1 MSVKLR
7 EKQLKD
13 GRISLYLDIY
23 DQYGKRSYETLYL
36 YLSGKRGNPKDK
48 EIREIAERTRL
59 EEQFTQ
65 MPTLP
70 IGSIDRAFIL
80 AFQQFMLDEIKNTP
94 NTVVGKLKKFRTQLQ
109 EAKEEG
115 LITVNPFD
123 NVPYHLRVKY
133 KEPPIDPLTTDEIR
147 EMLHNHD
154 KLPRQIAQCF
164 FVALFTGL
172 RWVDVSQLLKS
183 RIQTILIDGKRQKVL
198 AIMVKK
204 TEKPTYLPL
213 SAEAIHYLALRML
226 DERKEVNQHRKLGL
240 TYRHSEYVFPRLTQP
255 NPQAGYAYMNWHLRK
270 WAQSLGM
277 EGRLTFHLTRHSF
290 ATMMLPLVGD
300 LRVVQKLLGHANI
313 TTTQR
318 YAHVL
323 DAYKANAVNKI
334 SAHNFLGK

>member
-7 EKQLKD
+7 EKKLKD

-23 DQYGKRSYETLYL
+23 DQHGKRSYETLYL

-59 EEQFTQ
+59 EQFTQ

-80 AFQQFMLDEIKNTP
+80 AFQQFMLDEIKNTS

-133 KEPPIDPLTTDEIR
+133 KEPPIDPLTTEEIR
-147 EMLHNHD
+147 EMMHNHD
-154 KLPRQIAQCF
+154 KLPAQIAQCF

-172 RWVDVSQLLKS
+172 RWSDVSQLLKS
-183 RIQTILIDGKRQKVL
+183 RIQTILIDGKRQKVV

-213 SAEAIHYLALRML
+213 SAEAIHYLTLRML
-226 DERKEVNQHRKLGL
+226 DVRKEVNQHRKLGL

-255 NPQAGYAYMNWHLRK
+255 NPKAGYGYMKSHLRK
-270 WAQSLGM
+270 WAKSLGM

-300 LRVVQKLLGHANI
+300 LRVVQKLLGHADI
-313 TTTQR
+313 ATTQR

-323 DAYKANAVNKI
+323 DAYKASAVNKI
-334 SAHNFLGK
+334 SAHNFLRGR